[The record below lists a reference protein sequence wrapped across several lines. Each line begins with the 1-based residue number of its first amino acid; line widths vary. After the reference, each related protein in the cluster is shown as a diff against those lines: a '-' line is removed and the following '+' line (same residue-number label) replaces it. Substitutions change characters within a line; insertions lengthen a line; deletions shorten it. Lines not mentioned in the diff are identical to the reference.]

1 MKKTAN
7 TVDMWELLARDLG
20 ELLYDGPEGAV
31 VRKYHRGMIASDIID
46 PDALLEVLRRLNL
59 PEADQF
65 VVKSKEAFS
74 ALEREYGF
82 TGSCP
87 CTQWVYLKKEPPVP
101 MDCDIRP
108 LPMEYAQQAAS
119 HYHLIEKSLPYIRSR
134 IEAGQVFGLFEEGK
148 LAGFIGTHSEGA
160 IGMLEVF
167 PEYRRKGYGYALEA
181 YIISWILQRGW
192 TPYCHVVEGNDAS
205 VRLQQ
210 KLGMECAELPALWI
224 Y

>member
-1 MKKTAN
+1 MIKTVN
-7 TVDMWELLARDLG
+7 TIDMWELLVRNLG

-31 VRKYHRGMIASDIID
+31 VRKHNHGMIATDITKA
-46 PDALLEVLRRLNL
+46 DALLKILGTLDL

-65 VVKSKEAFS
+65 VVKSKETFS

-87 CTQWVYLKKEPPVP
+87 CTQWAYLKKEPPSL

-108 LPMEYAQQAAS
+108 LPMEYAQEAAS

-134 IEAGQVFGLFEEGK
+134 IEAGQVFGLFDNGK
-148 LAGFIGTHSEGA
+148 LAGFIGNHSEGA
-160 IGMLEVF
+160 IGMLEIF

-181 YIISWILQRGW
+181 YLISWHLQRGW
-192 TPYCHVVEGNDAS
+192 TPYCHVVDGNEAS

-210 KLGMECAELPALWI
+210 KLGMECGELPALWI